1 MRRAREKLAE
11 TADRRGANDTGF
23 HQNVMHGMRVPA
35 AGFPPSPSSVHL
47 RGIGRCPWEVGSTT
61 GLFFF
66 FSRFEGIPSYPGLF
80 LLAPGPWESLSPLSR
95 LRQHWESL
103 SPLSR
108 LRLHGAA
115 PEHQCV
121 RLLPNHATQA
131 CARSACVGDSLSL

>member
-61 GLFFF
+61 GFFFF

-95 LRQHWESL
+95 LR
-103 SPLSR
+103 
-108 LRLHGAA
+108 LHGAA
-115 PEHQCV
+115 PEPQCV